1 MVPIAGI
8 NIKIVQNINAGTR
21 SKETEILS
29 FDKVKLFDC
38 LLFLFIKKFRL
49 LENSRNKYL
58 FT

>member
-38 LLFLFIKKFRL
+38 LLFLFIKNFG
-49 LENSRNKYL
+49 Y
-58 FT
+58 